1 MYQLEFLDSSI
12 KDMIEIAG
20 YISNNLN
27 NKSAAYSLIN
37 KIISSANDLVLFPYS
52 SSIDKSLTNTKLLYR
67 KIKIKNYYIFYT
79 IDAKNKKVIVVRVL
93 YSKRNYKTI
102 M

>member
-67 KIKIKNYYIFYT
+67 KIKIKTT
-79 IDAKNKKVIVVRVL
+79 IYFIQLMQKIKKLLLLECFIL
-93 YSKRNYKTI
+93 NGIIKL
-102 M
+102 

>member
-37 KIISSANDLVLFPYS
+37 
-52 SSIDKSLTNTKLLYR
+52 
-67 KIKIKNYYIFYT
+67 
-79 IDAKNKKVIVVRVL
+79 
-93 YSKRNYKTI
+93 
-102 M
+102 

>member
-67 KIKIKNYYIFYT
+67 KIKIKTT
-79 IDAKNKKVIVVRVL
+79 IYFIQLMQKIKKLLLLECFIL
-93 YSKRNYKTI
+93 NEIIKL
-102 M
+102 

>member
-1 MYQLEFLDSSI
+1 MYQLEFLNSSI

-27 NKSAAYSLIN
+27 NKSASYSLIN
-37 KIISSANDLVLFPYS
+37 KFINSANDLVLFPYS
-52 SSIDKSLTNTKLLYR
+52 SSIDKSLTDIKLFYR
-67 KIKIKNYYIFYT
+67 KIKVKNYYIFYT
-79 IDAKNKKVIVVRVL
+79 IDEKNKKVIVVRVL